1 MEQEPLPTFC
11 VLGNIL
17 QISHELLANIC
28 SQALAYNNYGYIC
41 MISPAII
48 IYGLDQS
55 NFKFH
60 AYHSYQIL
68 ANNFVKKT

>member
-28 SQALAYNNYGYIC
+28 ITYILVKLLR
-41 MISPAII
+41 II
-48 IYGLDQS
+48 IM
-55 NFKFH
+55 
-60 AYHSYQIL
+60 AI
-68 ANNFVKKT
+68 FV

>member
-28 SQALAYNNYGYIC
+28 SQALAYNNYGYFC

-48 IYGLDQS
+48 IYG
-55 NFKFH
+55 
-60 AYHSYQIL
+60 
-68 ANNFVKKT
+68 

>member
-28 SQALAYNNYGYIC
+28 IIYIHTSQAFAYNNYGYFC

-48 IYGLDQS
+48 IYG
-55 NFKFH
+55 
-60 AYHSYQIL
+60 
-68 ANNFVKKT
+68 